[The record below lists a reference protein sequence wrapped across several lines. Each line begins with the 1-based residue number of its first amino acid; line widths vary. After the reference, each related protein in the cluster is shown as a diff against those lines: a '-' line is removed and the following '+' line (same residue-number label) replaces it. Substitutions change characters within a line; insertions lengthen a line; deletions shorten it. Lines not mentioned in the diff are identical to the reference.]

1 MKTLLIIGGGGFLG
15 GSFFD
20 YATRYTFS
28 KWYITKIIFLS
39 KKGKKFKKI
48 KTKNKS
54 IEFTY
59 IKKNIKKIKS
69 LPYCDYIIYASNSS
83 NNKENID
90 GLINFIKIIKKSPK
104 KLKILFTSSG
114 AVYGINNKF
123 KKISENK
130 KIILKKID
138 KLNGYKIN
146 YAKTKLL
153 MEKKI
158 ISLSKLNHKIS
169 IARLFTFFGKRIL
182 KDKKFAITNLVH
194 SARNNKRIK
203 IYSNNNV
210 FRSYMSSEDLVE
222 WLLKILIAAGHKY
235 QIFNVGSDKAIS
247 IKDLALNICSIVNK
261 KLVFSKN
268 ITKTIDFYV
277 PSIEK
282 AKNKLNLKIK
292 RDLNLFL
299 KQACN

>member
-20 YATRYTFS
+20 YATNYTLN
-28 KWYITKIIFLS
+28 KWHINKIIFLS
-39 KKGKKFKKI
+39 KKGKKFRKIKNKNKKI
-48 KTKNKS
+48 
-54 IEFTY
+54 EFNY
-59 IKKNIKKIKS
+59 IKKNIKKIKK
-69 LPYCDYIIYASNSS
+69 LPECDYIIYAANSS

-90 GLINFIKIIKKSPK
+90 GINNFINIIKKGSK
-104 KLKILFTSSG
+104 KIKILFTSSG
-114 AVYGINNKF
+114 AVYGINNKI

-130 KIILKKID
+130 KIIFKIID

-158 ISLSKLNHKIS
+158 ISLSKLNYKIS

-182 KDKKFAITNLVH
+182 KDKKFAITNLLY
-194 SARNNKRIK
+194 SAKNNKRIK

-222 WLLKILIAAGHKY
+222 WLLEILLAAGHKY

-247 IKDLALNICSIVNK
+247 IKDLALNICSIVKK

-268 ITKTIDFYV
+268 ISKTIDFYV

-292 RDLNLFL
+292 RDLNLFI

>member
-20 YATRYTFS
+20 YANRYTFG
-28 KWYITKIIFLS
+28 KWHISKIIFLS
-39 KKGKKFKKI
+39 KKGKKFKDI
-48 KTKNKS
+48 KNKNKK
-54 IEFTY
+54 IEFTF

-69 LPYCDYIIYASNSS
+69 LPNCDYIIYAANSS

-90 GLINFIKIIKKSPK
+90 GVNNFINIIKKDSK
-104 KLKILFTSSG
+104 KVKILFTSSG
-114 AVYGINNKF
+114 AVYGINNRI
-123 KKISENK
+123 KKISENRKIIFK
-130 KIILKKID
+130 KIN

-169 IARLFTFFGKRIL
+169 IARLFTFFGERIL
-182 KDKKFAITNLVH
+182 KDKKFAITNLLY
-194 SARNNKRIK
+194 AAKNKKKIK

-222 WLLKILIAAGHKY
+222 WLLKILLAASHKY

-247 IKDLALNICSIVNK
+247 IKDLALNICSIVKK

-268 ITKTIDFYV
+268 ISKIIYFYV
-277 PSIEK
+277 SSIEK
-282 AKNKLNLKIK
+282 AKKELNLEIK

-299 KQACN
+299 KQNCN

>member
-69 LPYCDYIIYASNSS
+69 LPYCDYIIYAANSS

-169 IARLFTFFGKRIL
+169 IARLFTFFGQRIL
-182 KDKKFAITNLVH
+182 KDKKFAITNLLY
-194 SARNNKRIK
+194 AAKNKKKIK

-222 WLLKILIAAGHKY
+222 WLLKILLAASHKY

-247 IKDLALNICSIVNK
+247 IKDLALNICSIVKK
-261 KLVFSKN
+261 KLVLSKN
-268 ITKTIDFYV
+268 ISKTIDFYV

-282 AKNKLNLKIK
+282 AKNELNLKVK
-292 RDLNLFL
+292 RDLILFL
-299 KQACN
+299 EQNCN

>member
-20 YATRYTFS
+20 YANRYTFG
-28 KWYITKIIFLS
+28 KWHISKIIFLS
-39 KKGKKFKKI
+39 KKGKKFKDI
-48 KTKNKS
+48 KSKNKK

-69 LPYCDYIIYASNSS
+69 LPNCDYIIYAANSS

-158 ISLSKLNHKIS
+158 ISLSKLNYKIS
-169 IARLFTFFGKRIL
+169 IARLFTFFGERIL
-182 KDKKFAITNLVH
+182 KDKKFAITNLLY
-194 SARNNKRIK
+194 AAKNKKRIK

-210 FRSYMSSEDLVE
+210 FRSYMSSDDLVE
-222 WLLKILIAAGHKY
+222 WLLKILLAASHKY

-247 IKDLALNICSIVNK
+247 IKDLALNICSIVKK
-261 KLVFSKN
+261 KLVLSKN
-268 ITKTIDFYV
+268 ISKTIDFYI

-282 AKNKLNLKIK
+282 AKNELKLKVK
-292 RDLNLFL
+292 RDLILFL
-299 KQACN
+299 KQNCN

>member
-20 YATRYTFS
+20 YAIRYTLN
-28 KWYITKIIFLS
+28 KWHITKIIFLS
-39 KKGKKFKKI
+39 RKGKKFKNI
-48 KTKNKS
+48 KNNNKKFKF
-54 IEFTY
+54 EY
-59 IKKNIKKIKS
+59 IKNNIKKLKL
-69 LPYCDYIIYASNSS
+69 LPECDYVIYAANSS

-90 GLINFIKIIKKSPK
+90 GIVNFIKIIKKSSK
-104 KLKILFTSSG
+104 KIKILFTSSG
-114 AVYGINNKF
+114 AVYGKNNKIE
-123 KKISENK
+123 KISEK
-130 KIILKKID
+130 RKIILKKIN

-153 MEKKI
+153 MERKI
-158 ISLSKLNHKIS
+158 ISLSKSNYKVS

-182 KDKKFAITNLVH
+182 KDKKFAITNLLY
-194 SARNNKRIK
+194 SAKYKKKIK

-222 WLLKILIAAGHKY
+222 WLLKILLTANNKC

-247 IKDLALNICSIVNK
+247 IKDLALNICSIINK
-261 KLVFSKN
+261 KLEFSKN
-268 ITKTIDFYV
+268 ISKKIDFYV
-277 PSIEK
+277 PSTVK
-282 AKNKLNLKIK
+282 AKKKLNLKIK

-299 KQACN
+299 NQVCN

>member
-20 YATRYTFS
+20 YATRYTFG
-28 KWYITKIIFLS
+28 KWHITKIIFLS
-39 KKGKKFKKI
+39 KKGKKFKDI
-48 KTKNKS
+48 NSKNKK

-69 LPYCDYIIYASNSS
+69 LPNCDYIIYAANSS

-90 GLINFIKIIKKSPK
+90 GVNNFINIIKKGSK
-104 KLKILFTSSG
+104 EVKILFTSSG
-114 AVYGINNKF
+114 AVYGINSKI
-123 KKISENK
+123 KKISENRKIIFK
-130 KIILKKID
+130 KIN

-158 ISLSKLNHKIS
+158 ISLSKLNYKIS
-169 IARLFTFFGKRIL
+169 IARLFTFFGERIL
-182 KDKKFAITNLVH
+182 KDKKFAITNLLYD
-194 SARNNKRIK
+194 AKNKKRIK

-210 FRSYMSSEDLVE
+210 FRSYMSSDDLVE
-222 WLLKILIAAGHKY
+222 WLLKILLAASHKY

-247 IKDLALNICSIVNK
+247 IKDLALNICSIVKK

-268 ITKTIDFYV
+268 ISKIIYFYV
-277 PSIEK
+277 SSIEK
-282 AKNKLNLKIK
+282 AKKELNLEIK

-299 KQACN
+299 KQNCN

>member
-69 LPYCDYIIYASNSS
+69 LPYCDYIIYAANSS

-282 AKNKLNLKIK
+282 AKNELNLKIK

-299 KQACN
+299 KQIL

>member
-1 MKTLLIIGGGGFLG
+1 LKTLLIIGGGGFLG

-69 LPYCDYIIYASNSS
+69 LPYCDYIIYAANSS